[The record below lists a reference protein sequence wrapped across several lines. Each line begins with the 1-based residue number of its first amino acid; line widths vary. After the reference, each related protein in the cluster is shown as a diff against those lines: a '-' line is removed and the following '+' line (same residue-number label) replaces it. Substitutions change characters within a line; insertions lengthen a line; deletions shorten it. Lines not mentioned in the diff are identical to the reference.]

1 MNIENEN
8 MEQVDPRL
16 HTGDLAIAAYA
27 LAEVFNSFLV
37 MYENEEYEEMSK
49 EEIET
54 TMNQIRTTF
63 IKFNTLNHFRGQRNN
78 LHKAFRP
85 KFSCNRTKNSCTDGL
100 QLCVKQNGRIIIKLD

>member
-1 MNIENEN
+1 MSIENEN

-63 IKFNTLNHFRGQRNN
+63 IKFNTLAEVSYEGQ
-78 LHKAFRP
+78 
-85 KFSCNRTKNSCTDGL
+85 
-100 QLCVKQNGRIIIKLD
+100 QNDSEV

>member
-1 MNIENEN
+1 MSIENEN
-8 MEQVDPRL
+8 MEQVDTRL

-37 MYENEEYEEMSK
+37 MYENEQYEEMSK

-63 IKFNTLNHFRGQRNN
+63 IKFNALAEVSYEGQ
-78 LHKAFRP
+78 
-85 KFSCNRTKNSCTDGL
+85 
-100 QLCVKQNGRIIIKLD
+100 QNDSEV

>member
-8 MEQVDPRL
+8 TEQVDPRL

-63 IKFNTLNHFRGQRNN
+63 IKFNTLAEVSYEGQ
-78 LHKAFRP
+78 
-85 KFSCNRTKNSCTDGL
+85 
-100 QLCVKQNGRIIIKLD
+100 QNDSEV

>member
-63 IKFNTLNHFRGQRNN
+63 IKFNTLAEVSYEGQ
-78 LHKAFRP
+78 
-85 KFSCNRTKNSCTDGL
+85 
-100 QLCVKQNGRIIIKLD
+100 QNDSEV